1 MYKKILFVLLLL
13 WSTTLCASL
22 FGDDEKEIVLPT
34 HEIYFSGQ
42 THFEEG
48 DLQDALGVDTA
59 SFFQFWKDDTPR
71 IKDKLLP
78 TLEPSI
84 KSFYDSEGFYDANFT
99 IKETNT
105 TIFVSITE
113 NTPVRINDVNISSDY
128 NISSLVTFKKGDI
141 FQAKKFILI
150 KSKIISKLLNDGYCS
165 YDLDTKA
172 YVDLDKHS
180 VDVHYILHK
189 GGVCTFGKLT
199 ATGLE
204 TVDENVVKS
213 RVKAAEGERF
223 STELIQET
231 SDALYGL
238 HAFDSVLIDTD
249 RKIYNVIP
257 VDIKFKEKEKEYHT
271 ETGAGYDS
279 YVGLRVHAEITKYN
293 FLGNAKQLTLQTAW
307 SQKEQLIILSYYQP
321 ALMNLFGYNIDHGG
335 KVGYSNLEFEG
346 FKEKKAFT
354 RGYLEHESGHMK
366 LRAGLALENI
376 EITALDNLKP
386 GEELEH
392 AVNEGTFKL
401 FYPYINFT
409 YDGRDSK
416 LNPKYGF
423 YLSAYGEFGLS
434 RDKESSAYYK
444 TLLEGRFI
452 HTFSDLTLSAVG
464 KAGVVDEDKTNSLPE
479 SKYFFGGGSFSNRAY
494 GFRQLG
500 VIVSPS
506 EYTIFG
512 AASMANLSLEAN
524 YPIWGDIYGA
534 VFTDNTMLTEES
546 YDFSGD
552 IITSAGLGVR
562 YMTPIGPFKMDI
574 GWNVNHTS
582 DYAISF
588 QIGQS
593 F

>member
-1 MYKKILFVLLLL
+1 MYKKLLFILLLL
-13 WSTTLCASL
+13 SSTSLWGSL

-34 HEIYFSGQ
+34 HEIYFTGQ

-113 NTPVRINDVNISSDY
+113 NTPVKIRDINISSDY
-128 NISSLVTFKKGDI
+128 NISSMVTFEKDAIFRAKTFISIKNDI
-141 FQAKKFILI
+141 ITQ
-150 KSKIISKLLNDGYCS
+150 LLKDGYCS

-172 YVDLDKHS
+172 YVDLDKHI
-180 VDVHYILHK
+180 VDVRYILHK
-189 GGVCTFGKLT
+189 GGVCTFGKVT

-204 TVDENVVKS
+204 TIDEDVIKS

-223 STELIQET
+223 STKLVKET
-231 SDALYGL
+231 SEALYGL
-238 HAFDSVLIDTD
+238 NAFDSVLINID
-249 RKIYNVIP
+249 RKFYNVIP

-279 YVGLRVHAEITKYN
+279 YVGFRVHAEITKYN
-293 FLGNAKQLTLQTAW
+293 FLGNAKQLKLQTAW
-307 SQKEQLIILSYYQP
+307 SQKEQLIVLSYYQP
-321 ALMNLFGYNIDHGG
+321 AMMDLFGYNIDHSG
-335 KVGYSNLEFEG
+335 KLGYSNLEYEG

-354 RGYLEHESGHMK
+354 RGYLEHDSGRVT

-386 GEELEH
+386 GEELEQ

-401 FYPYINFT
+401 FYPYVNFI
-409 YDGRDSK
+409 YDARDSK
-416 LNPKYGF
+416 LNAKYGF

-434 RDKESSAYYK
+434 NDEESSVYYK

-452 HTFSDLTLSAVG
+452 HTFSELTLSAVG
-464 KAGVVDEDKTNSLPE
+464 KAGVIDEDRKNSLPE
-479 SKYFFGGGSFSNRAY
+479 SKYFFAGGSFSNRAY

-500 VIVSPS
+500 VITSSS

-524 YPIWGDIYGA
+524 YPVWGDIYGA
-534 VFTDNTMLTEES
+534 VFNDNTMLTAES
-546 YDFSGD
+546 YDFNGD
-552 IITSAGLGVR
+552 VISSAGLGAR

-574 GWNVNHTS
+574 GWNINDTS
-582 DYAISF
+582 EYAISF